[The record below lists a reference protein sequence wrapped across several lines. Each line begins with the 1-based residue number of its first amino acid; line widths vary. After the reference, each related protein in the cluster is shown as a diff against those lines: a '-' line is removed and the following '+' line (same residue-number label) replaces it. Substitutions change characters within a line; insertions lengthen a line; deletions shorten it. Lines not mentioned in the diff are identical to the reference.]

1 MKTATIR
8 RSQAKSRPR
17 VPYPNAATRKEMFH
31 KALDLMISGAIGA
44 GLAAS
49 VLLLMVIR

>member
-8 RSQAKSRPR
+8 RSQAKPRPR
-17 VPYPNAATRKEMFH
+17 VPYPNAATRKELLH
-31 KALDLMISGAIGA
+31 KVLDTMISGFIGA